1 MKTNRGILIG
11 RMQPFHNG
19 HIQVIKKILEEVDE
33 IIIGIGSAQ
42 ISHDLKNPFTAGERL
57 VMIKQSLVEHNIDP
71 SRYYIIPMEDI
82 NKNAIWVSY
91 IKMLTPPFNKIYSGN
106 YLVKQ
111 LFYEEGYEV
120 KTPPLFD
127 RLKLSG
133 TEVRKRMLNDEN
145 WQELVPNA
153 TVELVNEI
161 KGIERIKNLS
171 KKEISDMWDVKMVIR
186 LIEDKEEKI
195 EMADLIADLKKSRKV
210 DYSGAIFT
218 FEGIVRG
225 KEDEM
230 DLKKL
235 ILTTPDKE
243 KTIKDI
249 KRIVE
254 NAKMKYGVFEISVVH
269 HVGEF
274 YTGDSLFLVAVL
286 GNHRKETLDALHE
299 VIEKVKHDVE
309 FKKEEISNE
318 GTKIIMAGG

>member
-71 SRYYIIPMEDI
+71 SRYYIIPMED
-82 NKNAIWVSY
+82 
-91 IKMLTPPFNKIYSGN
+91 
-106 YLVKQ
+106 
-111 LFYEEGYEV
+111 
-120 KTPPLFD
+120 LFD

-171 KKEISDMWDVKMVIR
+171 KKEISDM
-186 LIEDKEEKI
+186 
-195 EMADLIADLKKSRKV
+195 
-210 DYSGAIFT
+210 
-218 FEGIVRG
+218 
-225 KEDEM
+225 
-230 DLKKL
+230 
-235 ILTTPDKE
+235 
-243 KTIKDI
+243 
-249 KRIVE
+249 
-254 NAKMKYGVFEISVVH
+254 
-269 HVGEF
+269 
-274 YTGDSLFLVAVL
+274 
-286 GNHRKETLDALHE
+286 
-299 VIEKVKHDVE
+299 
-309 FKKEEISNE
+309 
-318 GTKIIMAGG
+318 